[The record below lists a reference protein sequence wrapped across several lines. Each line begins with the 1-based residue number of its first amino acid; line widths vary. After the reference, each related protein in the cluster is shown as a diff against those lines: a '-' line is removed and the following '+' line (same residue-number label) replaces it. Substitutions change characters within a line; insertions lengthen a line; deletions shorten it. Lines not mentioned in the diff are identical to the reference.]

1 MSNLDPTPTT
11 GRRNV
16 IFNLVMFTLTS
27 LVTLVYSWT
36 FVEHVAR
43 GLETSLTDELCE
55 FQAESLS
62 VVGFGMYRQAD
73 DRSFVLLVGCA
84 IISSSIFYGRSLVQS
99 YKAYVRTYGPSF
111 SIGPFT
117 ILNTSLLPSSSTT
130 SMVAPSPTPMISQR
144 QGTFSPA
151 QGYSP
156 KLMMRDEDD
165 LDLDVDVEMNTP
177 GMMFDTPRHSMDFA
191 LCPPTPESMAS
202 NQTPMLVTPSM
213 DAVGGRSVM
222 MDSTSSSSSSTPSR
236 APSRAGQSKKFRL
249 GGAAAAAG
257 GGQGGW
263 EDMEKGEMFGLGMGE
278 IGGRGMEMDDES
290 RTVRP

>member
-1 MSNLDPTPTT
+1 MID
-11 GRRNV
+11 
-16 IFNLVMFTLTS
+16 F
-27 LVTLVYSWT
+27 
-36 FVEHVAR
+36 
-43 GLETSLTDELCE
+43 
-55 FQAESLS
+55 
-62 VVGFGMYRQAD
+62 
-73 DRSFVLLVGCA
+73 SFLLVGCA

-130 SMVAPSPTPMISQR
+130 SMVAPSTTATPMISQR

-222 MDSTSSSSSSTPSR
+222 MDSSSSSSSTPSR
-236 APSRAGQSKKFRL
+236 ASSRAGQKKFRL
-249 GGAAAAAG
+249 GGAAAA
-257 GGQGGW
+257 GQGPGGW

-278 IGGRGMEMDDES
+278 IGGRGMEVDDES